1 RVDLGGREVDEARLV
16 QHRKNAPS
24 LLGGKR
30 SRRAEPRRERK
41 TREPRAVEG
50 RSRQSE
56 RRAHREHAQ
65 NCAELENEGHQRRPP
80 FSSVAGSGIPR
91 RTESFFWTSMIASA
105 WAARTSRRW
114 LVCSSSTMRLSLAS
128 GCCGCGRRLLA
139 TAPAIPPRSRAS
151 RHPVMCDEY

>member
-24 LLGGKR
+24 LLRGK
-30 SRRAEPRRERK
+30 SSPRGEAPRERE

-114 LVCSSSTMRLSLAS
+114 MVRSSSTMRLSLAS
-128 GCCGCGRRLLA
+128 GCCGAGPRFLA
-139 TAPAIPPRSRAS
+139 TVPASSPPSPRTR
-151 RHPVMCDEY
+151 